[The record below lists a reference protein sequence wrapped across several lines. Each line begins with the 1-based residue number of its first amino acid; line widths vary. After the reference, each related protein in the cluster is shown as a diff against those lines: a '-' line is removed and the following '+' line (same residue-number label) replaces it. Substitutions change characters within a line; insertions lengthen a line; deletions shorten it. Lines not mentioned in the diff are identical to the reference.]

1 MRPLRRRVSESS
13 VRKKS
18 ARSRSSR
25 LTTMARGSS
34 YSFAN
39 FQTFSVCTC
48 TPATAS
54 TTTTAASTTR
64 RPARASAMKSPYPGV
79 STKLMRWPF
88 QSQYATEVLIDILRL
103 ISSGSKSVVVLPSST
118 LPSRVTA
125 PAVNSRASTREVLPT
140 PPWPT
145 TPTLRIFP
153 ISIAIRPASWERAV
167 LGRGP
172 MLPHRGRSD
181 AEGAAHGGH
190 HVIVGAGE
198 VDGRRQRRRVV
209 LDAGAREHQHHARVR
224 RDVAALLEHAEGG
237 HERRALGR
245 RPHAL
250 ETAEQ
255 PLRVLDGAL
264 AHRDGIAARVA
275 QDLQHL
281 PPGEGRGHAQPR
293 RVRRRVL
300 PRRGRVG
307 AVVEGLDDGRAALG
321 LLEPHRL
328 LALEAVRLL
337 ERREIEPADLR
348 RDLRDD
354 LAGRR
359 DRALDGEDLGARDR
373 GLRDRRGRRAAW
385 HDHRARQPA
394 ARGVHGGGAAGVARR
409 GDHEAG
415 RAACSGKRNCHAE
428 AASLERAGGVLAL
441 VLAPDVAEPEMRGEP
456 AQGKQRR
463 TPLAQRHRRLVFVER
478 CELAE
483 AVHARRACAQRLL
496 RHVLVH
502 LLEVVAHG
510 EHLSALLA
518 DAEHALGVVA
528 VPADRALD
536 VADEAHRAVE
546 CISSGTVIGRRA
558 PTFTAPRRGWA
569 EIDRA
574 DSFRLIEVRP
584 SPDRR

>member
-103 ISSGSKSVVVLPSST
+103 IPSGSKSVVVLPSST

-209 LDAGAREHQHHARVR
+209 LDAGAREHQHHARVG

-250 ETAEQ
+250 KAAEQ
-255 PLRVLDGAL
+255 PLRVLDGAF

-321 LLEPHRL
+321 LH
-328 LALEAVRLL
+328 
-337 ERREIEPADLR
+337 
-348 RDLRDD
+348 
-354 LAGRR
+354 
-359 DRALDGEDLGARDR
+359 
-373 GLRDRRGRRAAW
+373 
-385 HDHRARQPA
+385 
-394 ARGVHGGGAAGVARR
+394 
-409 GDHEAG
+409 GDHTRQRIPDPAHRPQLLVALGDADEAG
-415 RAACSGKRNCHAE
+415 PAACSGKRNCHAE

-456 AQGKQRR
+456 AQGQQRR

-518 DAEHALGVVA
+518 DAEHALGVVS

-536 VADEAHRAVE
+536 VADVAHRAVE

>member
-190 HVIVGAGE
+190 HVIVGTGE
-198 VDGRRQRRRVV
+198 VDGRRQWRRVV
-209 LDAGAREHQHHARVR
+209 LDAGAG
-224 RDVAALLEHAEGG
+224 EG
-237 HERRALGR
+237 
-245 RPHAL
+245 
-250 ETAEQ
+250 
-255 PLRVLDGAL
+255 
-264 AHRDGIAARVA
+264 
-275 QDLQHL
+275 L
-281 PPGEGRGHAQPR
+281 PP
-293 RVRRRVL
+293 
-300 PRRGRVG
+300 
-307 AVVEGLDDGRAALG
+307 GRAALG
-321 LLEPHRL
+321 LH
-328 LALEAVRLL
+328 
-337 ERREIEPADLR
+337 
-348 RDLRDD
+348 
-354 LAGRR
+354 
-359 DRALDGEDLGARDR
+359 
-373 GLRDRRGRRAAW
+373 
-385 HDHRARQPA
+385 
-394 ARGVHGGGAAGVARR
+394 
-409 GDHEAG
+409 GDHTRQRIPDPAH
-415 RAACSGKRNCHAE
+415 RPQ
-428 AASLERAGGVLAL
+428 LL
-441 VLAPDVAEPEMRGEP
+441 V
-456 AQGKQRR
+456 
-463 TPLAQRHRRLVFVER
+463 
-478 CELAE
+478 
-483 AVHARRACAQRLL
+483 
-496 RHVLVH
+496 
-502 LLEVVAHG
+502 
-510 EHLSALLA
+510 
-518 DAEHALGVVA
+518 ALG
-528 VPADRALD
+528 D
-536 VADEAHRAVE
+536 ADEAGAAA
-546 CISSGTVIGRRA
+546 RR
-558 PTFTAPRRGWA
+558 
-569 EIDRA
+569 I
-574 DSFRLIEVRP
+574 
-584 SPDRR
+584 

>member
-307 AVVEGLDDGRAALG
+307 
-321 LLEPHRL
+321 
-328 LALEAVRLL
+328 
-337 ERREIEPADLR
+337 
-348 RDLRDD
+348 
-354 LAGRR
+354 
-359 DRALDGEDLGARDR
+359 
-373 GLRDRRGRRAAW
+373 
-385 HDHRARQPA
+385 
-394 ARGVHGGGAAGVARR
+394 GGAPAVARR

-428 AASLERAGGVLAL
+428 AASLERARGVLAL
-441 VLAPDVAEPEMRGEP
+441 VLAPGVAEPEMRGEP
-456 AQGKQRR
+456 AQGQQRR

-584 SPDRR
+584 SP

>member
-25 LTTMARGSS
+25 LATLARGRSS
-34 YSFAN
+34 SLAN
-39 FQTFSVCTC
+39 FQTFAVCTG

-54 TTTTAASTTR
+54 TTTSAASTTR
-64 RPARASAMKSPYPGV
+64 RPARASAMRSPYPGV
-79 STKLMRWPF
+79 STRLTRWPF
-88 QSQYATEVLIDILRL
+88 QSRYAIEVLIEILRL
-103 ISSGSKSVVVLPSST
+103 TSSGSKSVVVLPSST
-118 LPSRVTA
+118 RPSRVTA

-209 LDAGAREHQHHARVR
+209 LDAGAGEHQHHARVG

-264 AHRDGIAARVA
+264 AHRDGIAAR
-275 QDLQHL
+275 
-281 PPGEGRGHAQPR
+281 G
-293 RVRRRVL
+293 
-300 PRRGRVG
+300 
-307 AVVEGLDDGRAALG
+307 
-321 LLEPHRL
+321 
-328 LALEAVRLL
+328 
-337 ERREIEPADLR
+337 
-348 RDLRDD
+348 
-354 LAGRR
+354 

-441 VLAPDVAEPEMRGEP
+441 VLAPDVP
-456 AQGKQRR
+456 K
-463 TPLAQRHRRLVFVER
+463 
-478 CELAE
+478 
-483 AVHARRACAQRLL
+483 
-496 RHVLVH
+496 
-502 LLEVVAHG
+502 
-510 EHLSALLA
+510 
-518 DAEHALGVVA
+518 
-528 VPADRALD
+528 
-536 VADEAHRAVE
+536 
-546 CISSGTVIGRRA
+546 
-558 PTFTAPRRGWA
+558 
-569 EIDRA
+569 
-574 DSFRLIEVRP
+574 
-584 SPDRR
+584 